1 MRASF
6 VISKGMRIANTLPAP
21 VSAARRASLAKI
33 FPNFRQIVPGGQGG
47 IRTHGEREPTPVF
60 KTGALNHSATCPLD
74 AARIADTRPWV
85 QATRRKG
92 MTAHAL
98 SCNTSSMWS
107 YRIRAA
113 IVLACLPL
121 AAGAA
126 VATIAAVQDDEGFEA
141 FVAQLRTE
149 ALAQGVST
157 ATIEAVIP
165 TLYYSQRV
173 VRLDRAQPGGPPNAP
188 IPKFA
193 PYAAQHVDNAR
204 ISRGREKYQT
214 LRPVLEKI
222 ASETGVPETIL
233 VAIWGHETNYGAYTG
248 DFDLANSL
256 ATLAYEGRRR
266 SLFTTEFIATLKMID
281 KGFPREKLK
290 GSWAGATGYPQFLP
304 STYLRYGRDGDG
316 DGRSDI
322 WANEADALASI
333 ANYFAGAGWRS
344 GQPWGVRAFVP
355 NTLDRSMVESRLVPG
370 RCPRVFGRHSQWKT
384 LAEWRALGV
393 TPFEGKGMRE
403 TDLATLLE
411 PDGPGAAAYLLTG
424 NYRVILEYNC
434 SNFYALSVGLL
445 ADAVEK

>member
-1 MRASF
+1 MR
-6 VISKGMRIANTLPAP
+6 G
-21 VSAARRASLAKI
+21 
-33 FPNFRQIVPGGQGG
+33 
-47 IRTHGEREPTPVF
+47 
-60 KTGALNHSATCPLD
+60 
-74 AARIADTRPWV
+74 
-85 QATRRKG
+85 
-92 MTAHAL
+92 
-98 SCNTSSMWS
+98 

-113 IVLACLPL
+113 VALACLPL
-121 AAGAA
+121 VTGAP
-126 VATIAAVQDDEGFEA
+126 VATTASAQDEGGFQT
-141 FVAQLRTE
+141 FVAQLRAQ
-149 ALAQGVST
+149 ALAQGVSV
-157 ATIEAVIP
+157 ATVDAVLP

-173 VRLDRAQPGGPPNAP
+173 VELDRAQPGGPPNSP
-188 IPKFA
+188 IPKFS
-193 PYAAQHVDNAR
+193 PYAAQHVDSAR
-204 ISRGREKYQT
+204 ISRGREKYQA
-214 LRPVLEKI
+214 LKPLLGRVQG
-222 ASETGVPETIL
+222 ETGVPEAIM

-266 SLFTTEFIATLKMID
+266 SLFTTEFIATLKMMD

-322 WANEADALASI
+322 WSNEADALASI
-333 ANYFAGAGWRS
+333 ANYFANSGWRS
-344 GQPWGVRAFVP
+344 GQPWGVKVAVSD
-355 NTLDRSMVESRLVPG
+355 TVDRSLLTSRLAPS

-384 LAEWRALGV
+384 IAEWRAIGI
-393 TPFEGKGMRE
+393 TPLESKGLRE

-411 PDGPGAAAYLLTG
+411 PDGPGATAYLLTG